1 MKTRFNPASAGLK
14 PLAPK
19 ASPGKASRGV
29 LALLALFSA
38 LCLCLAMT
46 DAAAADRPML
56 PKVDNVE
63 IRGYTLAGPG
73 HAIRGTLAGG
83 ACALLTVRPDTRWDR
98 NSPCKV
104 MQIMNEAR
112 LGRLVPEGPDGFFY
126 QAKAAGTETI
136 RYVVDNTQGRR
147 AVVTLYIEVI
157 DNTRVVRAPPRGSAE
172 LGPAGPEAPA
182 PAMPPPSAPAGL
194 AAPERDAP
202 AAAPK

>member
-1 MKTRFNPASAGLK
+1 MTLAASDGSSSL
-14 PLAPK
+14 
-19 ASPGKASRGV
+19 GV
-29 LALLALFSA
+29 LVRLAVFSV
-38 LCLCLAMT
+38 LSLCLAAT
-46 DAAAADRPML
+46 DAAAADRAML
-56 PKVDNVE
+56 PKVDNID

-73 HAIRGTLAGG
+73 HAIRGSLAGG

-104 MQIMNEAR
+104 MQIVSGAR
-112 LGRLVPEGPDGFFY
+112 LGRLVAEGPDGFFY
-126 QAKAAGTETI
+126 QARAAGTETI

-182 PAMPPPSAPAGL
+182 PAISPPTEPTGL

-202 AAAPK
+202 AASPK